1 MVVAPA
7 FLAPRAAP
15 DDHVERQPQPSA
27 GRRAA
32 RHHLGGG
39 GAAHRGGTW
48 TVHRYRGHHAA
59 QRELPARQCAP
70 VVRALARLWQ
80 GLLVAAM
87 ARCSEAAGQGLKDP
101 PRGQEGMLVGM
112 GLLLDS
118 FWRAAAYCLRPRV
131 MALSVLP
138 LLLMVGLALG
148 LGYFYWDGAVRG
160 MRALLDASP
169 LLASFWNWLQGWGL
183 GDVTSVVAPLMVVLA
198 VVADRR
204 FPVLERKKGGSFIA
218 SVAWS
223 VSSTVLALI
232 ALVVSV
238 PLWLVPPLVLILPPL
253 IWGWLTYRVMVFDA
267 LADHASKEERQEI
280 FRRHRSSLLGIGI
293 LTGYLGAAPSIVW
306 ASGVVFAAAFFIL
319 VPLAIWI
326 YTLVFAFSSLW
337 FTHYCLAALERLRA
351 EGTGV
356 TPVEVSTPKA
366 ADAGEPAHSALPPA
380 ASPTAVLSAPPSPA
394 NGSPAP

>member
-1 MVVAPA
+1 
-7 FLAPRAAP
+7 
-15 DDHVERQPQPSA
+15 
-27 GRRAA
+27 
-32 RHHLGGG
+32 
-39 GAAHRGGTW
+39 
-48 TVHRYRGHHAA
+48 
-59 QRELPARQCAP
+59 
-70 VVRALARLWQ
+70 
-80 GLLVAAM
+80 
-87 ARCSEAAGQGLKDP
+87 
-101 PRGQEGMLVGM
+101 M

-148 LGYFYWDGAVRG
+148 LGYFYWDGAVQG

-198 VVADRR
+198 VAPALVVVSLLVVAVLMTPALVALVADRR

-306 ASGVVFAAAFFIL
+306 ASGVVFAAAFL
-319 VPLAIWI
+319 SW
-326 YTLVFAFSSLW
+326 
-337 FTHYCLAALERLRA
+337 CRLRSGSTPWFLRSLRSGLLTIA
-351 EGTGV
+351 WQPWSVCAPRAQREHPLKCLPRRLQTRGARTFRAAASGV
-356 TPVEVSTPKA
+356 THCCSFC
-366 ADAGEPAHSALPPA
+366 
-380 ASPTAVLSAPPSPA
+380 PPSPA
-394 NGSPAP
+394 HGTPAT